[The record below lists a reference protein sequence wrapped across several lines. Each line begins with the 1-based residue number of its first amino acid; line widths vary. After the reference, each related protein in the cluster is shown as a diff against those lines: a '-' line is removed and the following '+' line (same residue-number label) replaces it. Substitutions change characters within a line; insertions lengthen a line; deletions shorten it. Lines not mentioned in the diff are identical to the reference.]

1 MHTEFT
7 PNQFSQIYPDGI
19 ENHWWQLARSRIVA
33 RELSRV
39 CPDQPVLDI
48 GCGRGVTLLHLR
60 RLGIACYGVEP
71 ARVDPLPGTA
81 AHIFR
86 GMGAEELDKTDRDR
100 FGVVLLLDV
109 IEHLPDPVS
118 FLEGIADRYRNLG
131 HVIVTVPACPEL
143 WTNYDE
149 FNGHYRR
156 YTPDMIQDI
165 AGRLSWE
172 LVGRTYFFR
181 LLYPPLWLL
190 SRSGRPRSTNIS
202 PPGVRMASAHRALAR
217 LLLLEHR
224 APLGNLRGSSIIA
237 SFSVGRSGDLAEEDP
252 SPARAGKSA

>member
-19 ENHWWQLARSRIVA
+19 EHHWWHLARSQVVA
-33 RELSRV
+33 SELSRV

-60 RLGIACYGVEP
+60 RRGVAAYGVEP
-71 ARVDPLPGTA
+71 GSVEPLSGTEAYIFTGMA
-81 AHIFR
+81 AEDLSE
-86 GMGAEELDKTDRDR
+86 ADRNR
-100 FGVVLLLDV
+100 FSVVMLLDV

-118 FLEGIADRYRNLG
+118 FLKDIADRYPNLG
-131 HVIVTVPACPEL
+131 HVIVTVPAGPEL

-156 YTPDMIQDI
+156 YTPEMIRDI
-165 AGRLSWE
+165 AGQLAWG
-172 LVGRTYFFR
+172 LAGQTYFFR
-181 LLYPPLWLL
+181 LLYPPLRIL
-190 SRSGRPRSTNIS
+190 SLSGRPRSTRIVA
-202 PPGVRMASAHRALAR
+202 PGARMVSAHRALAR

-224 APLGNLRGSSIIA
+224 APLGNLPGSSILA
-237 SFSVGRSGDLAEEDP
+237 SFAVKREGLSV
-252 SPARAGKSA
+252 